1 MIEDLLCQT
10 GLNMMQSFK
19 ELEVWKQCRKLRNET
34 RVLVIN
40 FPVEEK
46 HRLSDQM
53 IRASRSATNQI
64 AEGYG
69 RFHFQENVQ
78 FCRIARGS
86 LFEYI
91 DHLSVASDSGY
102 ISEEVQCELENLT
115 TSCIRLL
122 NGYINY
128 LLKVKGE
135 YNQGKVN
142 EESEEYRNDIT
153 SHC

>member
-1 MIEDLLCQT
+1 MLDDLLCQT
-10 GLNMMQSFK
+10 GLYKMQSSK

-34 RVLVIN
+34 WLLVNN

-53 IRASRSATNQI
+53 IHTSRTATSQI

-69 RFHFQENVQ
+69 RFHFQENEQ

-102 ISEEVQCELENLT
+102 ISEEVRSELENLT

-128 LLKVKGE
+128 LLKAKGE

-153 SHC
+153 GLC